1 MSIKNQIDKDL
12 KQAMLAGEKT
22 LVTTLRGVKSAILY
36 AEVSDNARDSGLT
49 DDKIITI
56 LQKEAKKRQESA
68 DLYGKGGNLE
78 KQEAEL
84 AEKEIINQYLPEQLS
99 EAEIVKLVDESINKV
114 GNDQQKMGQIIGMV
128 KSESGGNADGA
139 LVAKIVKERLSQ

>member
-12 KQAMLAGEKT
+12 KQAMLAGDKT

>member
-1 MSIKNQIDKDL
+1 MSIKNQIEKDL
-12 KQAMLAGEKT
+12 KQAMLAGDKT
-22 LVTTLRGVKSAILY
+22 LVTTLRGIKSTILY
-36 AEVSDNARDSGLT
+36 AEVSENARDSGLA

-99 EAEIVKLVDESINKV
+99 EVEIVKLVDASINKV
-114 GNDQQKMGQIIGMV
+114 GKDQQKMGQIIGMV

>member
-12 KQAMLAGEKT
+12 KQAMLAGDKT

-139 LVAKIVKERLSQ
+139 LVALS

>member
-12 KQAMLAGEKT
+12 KQAMLAGDKT

-139 LVAKIVKERLSQ
+139 LVAKIVKER

>member
-12 KQAMLAGEKT
+12 KQAMLAGDKT

-99 EAEIVKLVDESINKV
+99 EVEIVKLVDESINKA

>member
-12 KQAMLAGEKT
+12 KQAMLAGDKS
-22 LVTTLRGVKSAILY
+22 LVTTLRGIKSTILY

-99 EAEIVKLVDESINKV
+99 EVEIVKLVDASISKV
-114 GNDQQKMGQIIGMV
+114 GKDQQKMGQIIGMV
-128 KSESGGNADGA
+128 KSGSGGNADGA
-139 LVAKIVKERLSQ
+139 LVAKIVKERLSR